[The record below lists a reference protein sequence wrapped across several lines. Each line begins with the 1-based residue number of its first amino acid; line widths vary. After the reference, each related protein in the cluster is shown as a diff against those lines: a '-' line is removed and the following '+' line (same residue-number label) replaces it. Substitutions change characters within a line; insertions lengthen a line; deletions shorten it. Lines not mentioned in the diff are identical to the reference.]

1 MSELHTFNMIN
12 ALRCALSVTHY
23 VVHFPLHMMFY
34 TFRCRRPRIRLER
47 ERQQSVA
54 GERVQ
59 HGVQPSVRMASISH
73 HYVVRLARS
82 DPVQPTPGV
91 RQLFL
96 DVRTVR
102 GQFHKVM
109 KWIGYDGRYSNN
121 R

>member
-12 ALRCALSVTHY
+12 ALRCALSVTLSVTHD
-23 VVHFPLHMMFY
+23 VLHFPL
-34 TFRCRRPRIRLER
+34 RIRLER

-59 HGVQPSVRMASISH
+59 HGVHPSVRRASISH

-102 GQFHKVM
+102 SWSVP
-109 KWIGYDGRYSNN
+109 
-121 R
+121 